1 MVTNANVR
9 RLIALTIVTL
19 ALTGCGKE
27 GPPVPPER
35 RLPQVISD
43 LTGAVEGN
51 RIVLSWTNPSKRA
64 DQSRLRDL
72 TTLRIYRREER
83 GDAPAK
89 PALISW
95 GQVVGYDQI
104 AEIKLDSPAPAEVEG
119 QRLRWGDTTAV
130 TGRRYVYVVTAT
142 DSIGRASPPSN
153 RLDLVALSAPKPPE
167 RLQARPGE
175 NQVMLSWSA
184 PTSTIDGSPLRE
196 PVTYQLLRAQTLSEP
211 YQPVGEPTANLA
223 VTDTN
228 LQNEQSY
235 YYAVRAIRSQGSTKA
250 LSEQSLPVTATP
262 VDLTPPP
269 PPSNLVAVPAEGS
282 VRLAWDP
289 SRAPDVAGYR
299 VYRATAPTGEFSR
312 VNVTDVSA
320 TVFVDRT
327 VERGTSYRYAVTAI
341 DQARKPN
348 ESPRSEEISVTVP
361 R

>member
-1 MVTNANVR
+1 MKRIAVLLIVMV
-9 RLIALTIVTL
+9 ALV
-19 ALTGCGKE
+19 ACGKE

-35 RLPQVISD
+35 RLPEVISD

-51 RIVLSWTNPSKRA
+51 RIVLSWTSPSKRA

-72 TTLRIYRREER
+72 TTLRIYRREELA
-83 GDAPAK
+83 DAPSK

-104 AEIKLDSPAPAEVEG
+104 AEIKLDAPAPAEVEG
-119 QRLRWGDTTAV
+119 GKVRWADTTA
-130 TGRRYVYVVTAT
+130 TIGRRYVYVVTAT
-142 DSIGRASPPSN
+142 DSIGRTSPPSN
-153 RLDLVALSAPKPPE
+153 RLDIVALSAPKPPE
-167 RLQARPGE
+167 QLQPRPGE
-175 NQVMLSWSA
+175 NQVTLSWSA
-184 PTSTIDGSPLRE
+184 PTTTIDGSALRE
-196 PVTYQLLRAQTLSEP
+196 PLTYQLFRAQTRTEP
-211 YQPVGEPTANLA
+211 YQPVGGPTASLT

-228 LQNEQSY
+228 LQNEQPY
-235 YYAVRAIRSQGSTKA
+235 YYVVRAIRSQGTTKA

-289 SRAPDVAGYR
+289 SRAPDVGGYF

-312 VNVTDVSA
+312 VNVTAVSP

-327 VERGTSYRYAVTAI
+327 VERGKSYRYTVTAI
-341 DQARKPN
+341 DKARRPN
-348 ESPRSEEISVTVP
+348 ESPRSEEASVTIP
-361 R
+361 